1 MKFNQLMS
9 VTRKYRFYFVVI
21 GLLSLCSCSSFNL
34 RVAENYYQEYA
45 YAKAIPKYEKGL
57 MKDFIPEAAHH
68 LAESYRKVGNSVQA
82 EIWYKRLVKSPH
94 VNPDDRLNLAEVLM
108 ENGKYGEAKMWFQD
122 YLQYSSNNKKVKR
135 LIQACDSIHLFF
147 KDTVTFN
154 ISLLRF
160 NKENESNFSPAYY
173 RQGLVFLSDRSAP
186 DKNDELST
194 WTGKEYLDLFY
205 TTNVGNDNWLEPEL
219 LKGDVNGL
227 YDEGPAVFSSDN
239 TTIYFTRTDYS
250 GKVIEKNQKDISL
263 LKLYYGKLYGNQW
276 KLETLLPFNNT
287 DYSVGH
293 PAISQNGRKFYF
305 VSDMPWG
312 YGGTDIY
319 EVNLN
324 NGKWSEPKNLGPGI
338 NTEGNEMFPFI
349 SADSTIYFASDGHFG
364 LGGLDI
370 FSSYWDGANWTK
382 PENLQHPVNSSK
394 DDFGFIIDSSNTSG
408 YFSSNRVKN
417 TDKIFGFKKS
427 LHVFS
432 YNLAVYDKKNAK
444 AVKDFSL
451 LDNNGE
457 SGEPA
462 LAKGSDGNLKMNLSR
477 NTDYDLMLKGKGY
490 YARPLSISTVGKRKS
505 EVLIDT
511 MTVEKIE
518 LNKSVVWKSI
528 YFNKKELNI
537 TPKTA
542 LALDSLV
549 FILEMNPELQIEISS
564 HTDSRGA
571 FGDNL
576 TLSRKRSD
584 EIAMY
589 LINKGINPPRLISI
603 GYGESKLLNNCR
615 DGILCLEEDH
625 RQNNRVEIKVID
637 LMR

>member
-1 MKFNQLMS
+1 MKFNQLMC
-9 VTRKYRFYFVVI
+9 VTKKIPFYFI
-21 GLLSLCSCSSFNL
+21 LISIFSLYSCSSFNL
-34 RVAENYYQEYA
+34 RVADNYYQEYA
-45 YAKAIPKYEKGL
+45 YSKAIPKFEKGL
-57 MKDFIPEAAHH
+57 KKDFIPEAARN
-68 LAESYRKVGNSVQA
+68 LAESYRKVGNSVEA
-82 EIWYKRLVKSPH
+82 EIWYKRLIKSPQ
-94 VNPDDRLNLAEVLM
+94 VNPEDRLNLAEVLM
-108 ENGKYGEAKMWFQD
+108 ENGKYGEAKGWFQD

-147 KDTVTFN
+147 KDTVTYN
-154 ISLLRF
+154 ISLLKF
-160 NKENESNFSPAYY
+160 NKDNESNFSPSYY

-186 DKNDELST
+186 GKNDELST

-205 TTNVGNDNWLEPEL
+205 TSKVDSDNWLEPEL

-227 YDEGPAVFSSDN
+227 YDEGPAVFSGDN
-239 TTIYFTRTDYS
+239 TTIYFTRSDYS
-250 GKVIEKNQKDISL
+250 GTVIEKNQKDISL

-276 KLETLLPFNNT
+276 KLETLLPFNSP

-293 PAISQNGRKFYF
+293 PAISADGKVFYF

-319 EVNLN
+319 GVTTE

-349 SADSTIYFASDGHFG
+349 SADSVLYFASDGHFG

-370 FSSYWDGANWTK
+370 FSSYWDGANWSK

-408 YFSSNRVKN
+408 YFSSNRIKN
-417 TDKIFGFKKS
+417 TDKIFGFKKG
-427 LHVFS
+427 LPIYS
-432 YNLAVYDKKNAK
+432 YHLVVLDKKSSK
-444 AVKDFSL
+444 PVKDFSL
-451 LDNNGE
+451 LDSNGAP
-457 SGEPA
+457 GEPA
-462 LAKGSDGNLKMNLSR
+462 LAKGADGVLSMNLSR
-477 NTDYDLMLKGKGY
+477 NTDYDLILKGKGY
-490 YARPLSISTVGKRKS
+490 YAMPLSISTIGKRKS
-505 EVLIDT
+505 EVITDTITID
-511 MTVEKIE
+511 KIE
-518 LNKSVVWKSI
+518 LNKSRVWKSI
-528 YFNKKELNI
+528 YFNKKEI
-537 TPKTA
+537 AISPKTA

-549 FILEMNPELQIEISS
+549 NLLELNPEIQIEISS

-576 TLSRKRSD
+576 MISRQRSD

-589 LINKGINPPRLISI
+589 IINKGINPPRLISI

-625 RQNNRVEIKVID
+625 RVNNRVEIKVID

>member
-1 MKFNQLMS
+1 MP
-9 VTRKYRFYFVVI
+9 VTRNSMLILIAI
-21 GLLSLCSCSSFNL
+21 GILSLCSCSSFNL
-34 RVAENYYQEYA
+34 RVAENYYMEYS
-45 YAKAIPKYEKGL
+45 YSKAIPKFEKAL
-57 MKDFIPEAAHH
+57 KKDFNAEAARH
-68 LAESYRKVGNSVQA
+68 LAESYRKVGNSVHS
-82 EIWYKRLVKSPH
+82 EIWYKRLVKSPE
-94 VNPDDRLNLAEVLM
+94 VIPDDRLFLAEVLM
-108 ENGKYGEAKMWFQD
+108 ENGKYGEAKVWFQD
-122 YLQYSSNNKKVKR
+122 YLQYSSTNKKVKR

-147 KDTVTFN
+147 KDTVTYSIF
-154 ISLLRF
+154 LPGF
-160 NKENESNFSPAYY
+160 NKDSEANFSPAYY
-173 RQGLVFLSDRSAP
+173 RQGLVFLSDRSASG
-186 DKNDELST
+186 KNDELST

-205 TTNVGNDNWLEPEL
+205 TTQLNNNAWLEPEL
-219 LKGDVNGL
+219 LKGDINGL
-227 YDEGPAVFSSDN
+227 YDEGPAVFSADN

-250 GKVIEKNQKDISL
+250 GKVVEKNQKDISL

-276 KLETLLPFNNT
+276 KLETLLPFNST

-293 PAISQNGRKFYF
+293 PAISPNGKKFYF

-319 EVNLN
+319 EVILSD
-324 NGKWSEPKNLGPGI
+324 GKWSEPKNLGPGV

-349 SADSTIYFASDGHFG
+349 AADSTIYFASDGHFG

-370 FSSYWDGANWTK
+370 FSSNWDGTNWTR

-408 YFSSNRVKN
+408 YFSSNRLKN

-427 LHVFS
+427 LPVFS
-432 YNLAVYDKKNAK
+432 YNLVVLDKKSARP
-444 AVKDFSL
+444 VKDFSL
-451 LDNNGE
+451 LDKTGKP
-457 SGEPA
+457 GEPA
-462 LAKGSDGNLKMNLSR
+462 LAKGVDGILKMNLSR
-477 NTDYDLMLKGKGY
+477 NTAYDLLLKGKGY
-490 YARPLSISTVGKRKS
+490 YALPLAISTVGKRKS
-505 EVLIDT
+505 EVIIDT
-511 MTVEKIE
+511 LTVEKIE

-537 TPKTA
+537 TPATSQ
-542 LALDSLV
+542 ALDSLV
-549 FILEMNPELQIEISS
+549 NILEMNPELQIEISS

-603 GYGESKLLNNCR
+603 GYGESKLLNGCR

-625 RQNNRVEIKVID
+625 RQNNRIEIKVIE

>member
-1 MKFNQLMS
+1 MCVARKFP
-9 VTRKYRFYFVVI
+9 FYFIVI
-21 GLLSLCSCSSFNL
+21 VLLSLYSCSSFHL

-45 YAKAIPKYEKGL
+45 YAKAIPKFEKGL
-57 MKDFIPEAAHH
+57 KKDFISESAQH
-68 LAESYRKVGNSVQA
+68 LAESYRKVGNSLQA
-82 EIWYKRLVKSPH
+82 EIWYKRLMKSPN
-94 VNPDDRLNLAEVLM
+94 VDPEDRLNLAEVLM
-108 ENGKYGEAKMWFQD
+108 ENGKYGEAKGWFQD

-160 NKENESNFSPAYY
+160 NKDNESNFSPTYY

-186 DKNDELST
+186 GKNDELST

-205 TTNVGNDNWLEPEL
+205 TTKVGEDNWLEPEL

-227 YDEGPAVFSSDN
+227 YDEGPAVFSADN

-250 GKVIEKNQKDISL
+250 GKLIEKNQKDISL

-276 KLETLLPFNNT
+276 KLETLLPFNNN

-293 PAISQNGRKFYF
+293 PAISPNGKKFYF

-319 EVNLN
+319 EVTLN
-324 NGKWSEPKNLGPGI
+324 NGKWSEPKNLGPGV

-349 SADSTIYFASDGHFG
+349 ASDSVLYFASDGHFG

-370 FSSYWDGANWTK
+370 FETYWNGSNWTK

-408 YFSSNRVKN
+408 YFSSNRIKN
-417 TDKIFGFKKS
+417 TDKIFSFKKGIP
-427 LHVFS
+427 LYS
-432 YNLAVYDKKNAK
+432 YKLVVMDKKTRK
-444 AVKDFSL
+444 PVKDLSL
-451 LDNNGE
+451 LDNKGAA
-457 SGEPA
+457 GEPA
-462 LAKGSDGNLKMNLSR
+462 LAKGADGILNMNLSS
-477 NTDYDLMLKGKGY
+477 NTDYDLILKGKGY
-490 YARPLSISTVGKRKS
+490 YARPLTISTVGKRKS
-505 EVLIDT
+505 EVIIDT
-511 MTVEKIE
+511 LTVEKID

-528 YFNKKELNI
+528 YFNKKEINI

-542 LALDSLV
+542 AALDSLV
-549 FILEMNPELQIEISS
+549 NILEMNPELQIEIAS

-576 TLSRKRSD
+576 TISRKRSD

-589 LINKGINPPRLISI
+589 LINKGINPPRLISV
-603 GYGESKLLNNCR
+603 GYGEGKLLNGCR